1 MKKILLLPT
10 ILLASFAFAQ
20 DSTKWNLRTCV
31 DYAMKNNISVKQAE
45 VQARIIALQAKQA
58 NLYQYPTANFSTG
71 LGLQFGRSVDPTTNQ
86 FTTSELLYQNY
97 SLQGGAQIYNWGRIK
112 NSIAASTFS
121 AQAAISDVEKSAN
134 DIALNVCVYYLQT
147 LATKEQIKI
156 GEVQVARTNARL
168 SDTKKR
174 VAAGSLP
181 ELNVAELESQLAAD
195 STNLMSSKIA
205 FEQNLLSLKGLLNID
220 AAAKFEIETPAVEK
234 IPLETLADLMPDV
247 VYQLAIANQPQQK
260 SDSFRIKAAEKN
272 VLASKAQL
280 YPTISGNYS
289 LNSTYNNKAQQITG
303 SSTFTAPIGTVK
315 VGGTDYNVFPN
326 NPFTSYSYGKT
337 SYGSQLNQ
345 NFQQAVGVNVSVPIF
360 NNGQRRV
367 GYEQSKLNLKSAQL
381 QREQSNQKLKLDIYT
396 AYTNAVN
403 AMQKYY
409 GSSKQVEASQKAYEY
424 SVKRYEIG
432 LLGTLD
438 LIINQNNLA
447 TAKIQQLSNQF
458 DYVFRMKLLEFY
470 KGQGL
475 KL

>member
-1 MKKILLLPT
+1 MKKTLLIPA
-10 ILLASFAFAQ
+10 ILLATFAVAQ

-31 DYAMKNNISVKQAE
+31 DYAMKNNISVKQAT
-45 VQARIIALQAKQA
+45 VQARISALQAKQA
-58 NLYQYPTANFSTG
+58 KMFQYPTANFNTG

-121 AQAAISDVEKSAN
+121 AQAAIADAEKAAN
-134 DIALNVCVYYLQT
+134 DVALNVCVYYLQT
-147 LATKEQIKI
+147 LATKEQIRI
-156 GEVQVARTNARL
+156 NEVQLARTMARL
-168 SDTKKR
+168 GDTKKR
-174 VAAGSLP
+174 VEAGSLP
-181 ELNVAELESQLAAD
+181 ELNVAELESQLAVD
-195 STNLMSSKIA
+195 STNFIASKIS

-220 AAAKFEIETPAVEK
+220 AAAKFEIETPSIDK
-234 IPLETLADLMPDV
+234 IPIEPLADLMPDIV
-247 VYQLAIANQPQQK
+247 FQLAIANQPQQK

-289 LNSTYNNKAQQITG
+289 LSSTYNNKAQQIIGT
-303 SSTFTAPIGTVK
+303 STFTAPIGTVK

-326 NPFTSYSYGKT
+326 TPFTSYSLGKT
-337 SYGSQLNQ
+337 PYGTQLNQ

-360 NNGQRRV
+360 NNGQRRI

-381 QREQSNQKLKLDIYT
+381 QSEQSNQKLKLDIYT

-403 AMQKYY
+403 AMQKFY
-409 GSSKQVEASQKAYEY
+409 GTTKQVEASQKAYDY
-424 SVKRYEIG
+424 SIKRYEIG

-447 TAKIQQLSNQF
+447 TAKIQQLSSQF